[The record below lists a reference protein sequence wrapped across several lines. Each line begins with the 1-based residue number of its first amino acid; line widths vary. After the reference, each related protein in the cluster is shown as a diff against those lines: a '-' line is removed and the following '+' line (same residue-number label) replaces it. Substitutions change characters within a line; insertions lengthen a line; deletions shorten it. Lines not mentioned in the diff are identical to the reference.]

1 MNEIERAVVTA
12 LQNDT
17 AVMALAT
24 EICYGAGDI
33 DTAYPFVVLFKQP
46 VSDNDRYSFNARAA
60 RLQRYVVKAV
70 DGGMSKRRAQQL
82 ADAVDAVL
90 TDSNLSLSGWS
101 WLHCHR
107 VGDIE
112 YQETLADGTVAWH
125 VGGVYE
131 IIVGRVT

>member
-1 MNEIERAVVTA
+1 MNEIERAVVAA
-12 LQNDT
+12 LQSDSG
-17 AVMALAT
+17 VMAIAT

-33 DTAYPFVVLFKQP
+33 DTKFPFVVLFKQP
-46 VSDNDRYSFNARAA
+46 ITDSDRYSFTERTA

-70 DGGMSKRRAQQL
+70 DGGMSKQRAQQL

-90 TDSNLSLSGWS
+90 TDSQLVLSGWA

-107 VGDIE
+107 IGDIE
-112 YQETLADGTVAWH
+112 YSESLVDGTIAWH

-131 IIVGRVT
+131 IILGRMT